1 MGEIVCER
9 RDGMGT
15 TEQTVGQDTVG
26 KGAGSSTGN
35 SRDGQMTPY
44 DEMVDGVNRTNDR
57 RGREIAVGNEKSR
70 VSCSRP
76 VPFPSRLLPR
86 VSLNFTKFAKME
98 KILFLLLG

>member
-1 MGEIVCER
+1 MRCGTGEIVCER

-44 DEMVDGVNRTNDR
+44 DEMVDGVDRTNDR
-57 RGREIAVGNEKSR
+57 KGREIAVGNEFTR
-70 VSCSRP
+70 FPVPAPTTFSRP
-76 VPFPSRLLPR
+76 DLYRF
-86 VSLNFTKFAKME
+86 
-98 KILFLLLG
+98 